1 MIELLVEFRPV
12 NPYVLGR
19 LVIGY
24 LRIEIGEFRHFDK
37 IAETL
42 FLHDLVGHGKFKV
55 RAFLRIDGRPTV
67 KTDNTLPLHFLR
79 TEIFE
84 KEIEFR
90 QAVGNGR
97 TGQESGPQI
106 PACAL
111 LYGTDGE
118 KHVHGLHASFGV
130 AQTGNSCMACIEHQV
145 LEIVRFVNEEVVD
158 AHLPE
163 IGHVICPVFYILFQL
178 FKFGLKVFLSFF
190 QPLLYPAA
198 HFIALLLE
206 YGEILFDAVY
216 FLRIY
221 FLLYFG
227 GLGYF
232 PELVVCQDD
241 TVPVIIFDVME
252 YSDTLLRSKVLL
264 ARIQHS
270 GIRIGPLE
278 RVGYVMH
285 IAFESDNH
293 RLVRQSETFH
303 FKGGHAHDKGFART
317 YLMVDYTAAVHLQHP
332 YGIFLAVVQ
341 GRYAQPFQV
350 KERETLQGTVIIRAY
365 IAVELAVVHVR
376 KVLFKFGELFIQPA
390 CESRPYFIDF
400 GIGKLDGL
408 GIPYLYIIS
417 FFILHGFCYVGYRV
431 V

>member
-1 MIELLVEFRPV
+1 M
-12 NPYVLGR
+12 
-19 LVIGY
+19 
-24 LRIEIGEFRHFDK
+24 
-37 IAETL
+37 
-42 FLHDLVGHGKFKV
+42 
-55 RAFLRIDGRPTV
+55 
-67 KTDNTLPLHFLR
+67 
-79 TEIFE
+79 
-84 KEIEFR
+84 
-90 QAVGNGR
+90 
-97 TGQESGPQI
+97 
-106 PACAL
+106 
-111 LYGTDGE
+111 
-118 KHVHGLHASFGV
+118 
-130 AQTGNSCMACIEHQV
+130 
-145 LEIVRFVNEEVVD
+145 RFVNEEVVD

-163 IGHVICPVFYILFQL
+163 IGHVVRPVFYILFQL
-178 FKFGLKVFLSFF
+178 FKFGLKVLLPSF

-227 GLGYF
+227 RLGYF

-241 TVPVIIFDVME
+241 TVPVIVLDVME

-376 KVLFKFGELFIQPA
+376 KVLFKFGELFIQP
-390 CESRPYFIDF
+390 
-400 GIGKLDGL
+400 
-408 GIPYLYIIS
+408 
-417 FFILHGFCYVGYRV
+417 
-431 V
+431 